1 MTECAQCE
9 YHKERAGLW
18 REAAYKAS
26 GYALPD
32 REDMVLV
39 PIADLKDLLHDA
51 ELASEKTSI
60 WDIEP
65 HLERIREAMR
75 KMIGEN
81 HD

>member
-39 PIADLKDLLHDA
+39 PVADLKDLL
-51 ELASEKTSI
+51 SETDLGKI
-60 WDIEP
+60 AYA
-65 HLERIREAMR
+65 LR
-75 KMIGEN
+75 KMTGES